1 MSRLIG
7 EAFAEWRECRAAFD
21 EVLHSAYTRAEIATN
36 GALLNDRGRRAE
48 VDAVSLFM
56 GPQVR
61 AHAYASPE
69 LLDQTLVIHLAR
81 VVRVTAVVAARLPRI
96 GRVGVGETQ
105 HVVADV
111 GRDTYARVEPVPS
124 LPTPHRAAHRITAGG
139 GRDRSAAPCA
149 YASPCGHRRP
159 PRPAGTGGS
168 PSRAR

>member
-69 LLDQTLVIHLAR
+69 LLEHWEEHP
-81 VVRVTAVVAARLPRI
+81 RVTYAEFERQWVAAREAERW
-96 GRVGVGETQ
+96 
-105 HVVADV
+105 
-111 GRDTYARVEPVPS
+111 
-124 LPTPHRAAHRITAGG
+124 AA
-139 GRDRSAAPCA
+139 
-149 YASPCGHRRP
+149 
-159 PRPAGTGGS
+159 
-168 PSRAR
+168 